1 MKIGVVSLY
10 YKSHNLGGL
19 LQSYAVVALLNE
31 YGFEA
36 EQICYDL
43 SISNAQSRMYQRNR
57 RKKLLLSSGFKIVYS
72 KLKGKIS
79 RIMQKPSNISN
90 ELKKQLSVFQE
101 FEEFIPHSTVVYN
114 IDTISEANAT
124 YDAFVVGSDQVWNLG
139 QLAHD
144 AMYLGFA
151 DPSKKKITYAVS
163 MGKASIT
170 SYEKPIFL
178 SKISNF
184 SEISVREQS
193 LGKLISSISNIQWTS
208 VLDPTLLLSYDQ
220 WKTIENLAVLP
231 NDRYIFCYFLGDCK
245 WQRKFVQNYADSNGL
260 RIIDIPY
267 VMGIKRKSDSFLK
280 SDSRFDVGPREFIAL
295 IKNAEC
301 VFTDSFHAVAFSVNF
316 QTSFYVFDRDGLS
329 GIKSINSRITDFL
342 DSLSLSNRRIVTD
355 KCEISNEAIDW
366 EQVDTILK
374 RERIKSREWLK
385 HQLLS

>member
-1 MKIGVVSLY
+1 MKVGVISLY
-10 YKSHNLGGL
+10 YKNHNLGGL

-43 SISNAQSRMYQRNR
+43 SISNSQSRTYQRNR
-57 RKKLLLSSGFKIVYS
+57 RKKLLLSSGYKMIYS
-72 KLKGKIS
+72 KLKGKIR
-79 RIMQKPSNISN
+79 RIVQKPSSISN
-90 ELKKQLSVFQE
+90 ELKKQLIVFQE
-101 FEEFIPHSTVVYN
+101 FEDFIPHSASVYN
-114 IDTISEANAT
+114 IDTISDVNAA
-124 YDAFVVGSDQVWNLG
+124 YDAFIVGSDQVWNLG

-151 DPSKKKITYAVS
+151 NPSKKRITYAVS

-184 SEISVREQS
+184 PEIAVRERS
-193 LGKLISSISNIQWTS
+193 LGKLISSISNIKWTL

-220 WKTIENLAVLP
+220 WETIENKAVLP

-366 EQVDTILK
+366 EQVVPILEK
-374 RERIKSREWLK
+374 ERIKSREWLK
-385 HQLLS
+385 RQLLS

>member
-1 MKIGVVSLY
+1 MKVGVISLY
-10 YKSHNLGGL
+10 YKNHNLGGL

-43 SISNAQSRMYQRNR
+43 SISNSQSRTYQRNR
-57 RKKLLLSSGFKIVYS
+57 RKKLLLSSGYKMIYS
-72 KLKGKIS
+72 KLKGKIR
-79 RIMQKPSNISN
+79 RIVQKPSSISN
-90 ELKKQLSVFQE
+90 ELKKQLIVFQE
-101 FEEFIPHSTVVYN
+101 FEDFIPHSASVYN
-114 IDTISEANAT
+114 IDTISDVNAA
-124 YDAFVVGSDQVWNLG
+124 YDAFIVGSDQVWNLG

-151 DPSKKKITYAVS
+151 DSSKKRITYAVS

-184 SEISVREQS
+184 PEIAVRERS
-193 LGKLISSISNIQWTS
+193 LGKLISSISNIKWTL

-220 WKTIENLAVLP
+220 WETIENKAVLP

-366 EQVDTILK
+366 EQVVPILEK
-374 RERIKSREWLK
+374 ERIKSREWLK
-385 HQLLS
+385 RQLLS